1 MPSLTQLP
9 HAMQRH
15 TQVLLVMDV
24 VESVRLME
32 QDQDNFVR
40 RWQQLVQHAEQE
52 ILPLHGGHIVKSM
65 GDGLMLA
72 FSSPQRCAQAA
83 YALLKFCQQ
92 THVHWHP
99 AQQMHL
105 RMGCHLAS
113 FVADQRDIYGTDVN
127 LTARL
132 CTLAG
137 PGDVVI
143 SAEIRDRLVPGLD
156 AEIEDLGERYLKH
169 VTKPVHAY
177 RIAPPGMAFA
187 FTAQPFT
194 GNALQAPFAVTPM
207 TGAPNAFPG

>member
-1 MPSLTQLP
+1 MPPLIDPP

-40 RWQQLVQHAEQE
+40 RWQQLVAHAEQE
-52 ILPLHGGHIVKSM
+52 ILPRLGGHIVKSM

-72 FSSPQRCAQAA
+72 FASPQRCAQAA
-83 YALLKFCQQ
+83 YALLNFCQKTQ
-92 THVHWHP
+92 AHWPP

-137 PGDVVI
+137 PGDIVV

-177 RIAPPGMAFA
+177 RIAPPGLAFA
-187 FTAQPFT
+187 FTAQPIT
-194 GNALQAPFAVTPM
+194 GSALQATFAVMPM
-207 TGAPNAFPG
+207 TATRNAFPG

>member
-1 MPSLTQLP
+1 MLFLTQPP

-40 RWQQLVQHAEQE
+40 RWQQLVQHVEQE
-52 ILPLHGGHIVKSM
+52 ILPRHGGHIIKSM

-72 FSSPQRCAQAA
+72 FASPLRCAQAA
-83 YALLKFCQQ
+83 YALLNFCQQ
-92 THVHWHP
+92 THAYWPP

-113 FVADQRDIYGTDVN
+113 FVADRRDIYGTDVN

-137 PGDVVI
+137 PGDIVV
-143 SAEIRDRLVPGLD
+143 SADIRHRLVPGLD
-156 AEIEDLGERYLKH
+156 AEIEYLGERYLKH
-169 VTKPVHAY
+169 VRKPVHAY
-177 RIAPPGMAFA
+177 RIAPPGVDFALTNQPVAGSALRAAFA
-187 FTAQPFT
+187 AI
-194 GNALQAPFAVTPM
+194 PM
-207 TGAPNAFPG
+207 TAPQNTFPG